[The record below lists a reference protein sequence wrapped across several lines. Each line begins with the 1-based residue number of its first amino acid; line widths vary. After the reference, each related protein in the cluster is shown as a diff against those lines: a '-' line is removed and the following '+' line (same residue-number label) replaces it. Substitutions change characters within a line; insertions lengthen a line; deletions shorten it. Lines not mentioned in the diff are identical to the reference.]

1 MRFDKEKK
9 NFLAEIYHK
18 LKKFR
23 LVQRAWLSS
32 FKNGRVPTPGTIKNT
47 LDRFYK
53 TGSVASLP
61 LLWVQPIKKR
71 EDTKNQQKAVFLKN
85 PSLSVRKA
93 SAYTGIRYDMVQ
105 SILREDLHIV
115 SKDIISKKKYRFMP
129 LPLGRPI
136 NVNFEDRVLKPYI
149 QNENSYNI

>member
-1 MRFDKEKK
+1 M
-9 NFLAEIYHK
+9 AEIYHK
-18 LKKFR
+18 LKNFR

-71 EDTKNQQKAVFLKN
+71 EDTKNQQKGVFLKN

-93 SAYTGIRYDMVQ
+93 SAYTGISYDMVQ
-105 SILREDLHIV
+105 SILREDLHMKLYKFHEWHQAMAADFQKCV
-115 SKDIISKKKYRFMP
+115 KFSDFFMG
-129 LPLGRPI
+129 LPNKARSLLI
-136 NVNFEDRVLKPYI
+136 WC
-149 QNENSYNI
+149 NEAHFYLMR